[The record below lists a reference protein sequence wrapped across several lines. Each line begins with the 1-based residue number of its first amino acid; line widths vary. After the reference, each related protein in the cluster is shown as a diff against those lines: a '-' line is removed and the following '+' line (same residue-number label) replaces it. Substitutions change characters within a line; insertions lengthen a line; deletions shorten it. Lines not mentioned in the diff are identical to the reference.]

1 MTSATAEGAQGG
13 RRLFD
18 GVVTSHELSRMSAT
32 QVAALT
38 KEHALVVQPIGS
50 VEQHGPHLP
59 IGTDAY
65 IAESIVHGSLQLL
78 QDDGP
83 DVWVLPTIS
92 YGRSV
97 EHAGFGGTITF
108 STDTLFGVCR
118 DVGRSVAAS
127 GFRRLVFVNGHGGN
141 VAALEVVSRDIR
153 AETGLLVFRAMLPQF
168 GLPDDLVVPDA
179 NFGWHAGY
187 SETCI
192 MLALDRS
199 LVHLD
204 LAQSGG
210 ATAVRSLAGD
220 KTRPR
225 GQPVPVAWLTHD
237 LSENGVIGDPRGAS
251 AEIGERIVASWEAQL
266 ADFYLDAA
274 RFEFSHPG

>member
-1 MTSATAEGAQGG
+1 
-13 RRLFD
+13 
-18 GVVTSHELSRMSAT
+18 
-32 QVAALT
+32 
-38 KEHALVVQPIGS
+38 
-50 VEQHGPHLP
+50 
-59 IGTDAY
+59 
-65 IAESIVHGSLQLL
+65 
-78 QDDGP
+78 
-83 DVWVLPTIS
+83 
-92 YGRSV
+92 
-97 EHAGFGGTITF
+97 
-108 STDTLFGVCR
+108 
-118 DVGRSVAAS
+118 
-127 GFRRLVFVNGHGGN
+127 
-141 VAALEVVSRDIR
+141 
-153 AETGLLVFRAMLPQF
+153 
-168 GLPDDLVVPDA
+168 VPDA